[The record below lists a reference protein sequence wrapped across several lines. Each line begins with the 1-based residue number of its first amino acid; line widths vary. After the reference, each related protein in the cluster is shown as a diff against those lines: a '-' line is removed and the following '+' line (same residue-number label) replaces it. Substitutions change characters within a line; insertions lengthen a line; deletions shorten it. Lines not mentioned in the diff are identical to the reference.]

1 MDLLE
6 IVEQLE
12 QDLLEERE
20 EQIPEAAAEPED
32 LLINQVEM
40 VVLELLF

>member
-12 QDLLEERE
+12 QDLLEERA
-20 EQIPEAAAEPED
+20 EQILEAAEEPED